1 MKRQVSNLIN
11 DRGNAA
17 ANQFVIIE
25 NTKSGTKE
33 VFQSYETRVAYVRDR
48 KVCILPEA
56 LEPRCTDSPSSVTTR
71 KHLYI
76 FLRDYAG
83 LSVHSIKDL
92 KAFVK
97 SGRITVTSR
106 I

>member
-1 MKRQVSNLIN
+1 MKQLSNLIN

-25 NTKSGTKE
+25 NTKSGTKT
-33 VFQSYETRVAYVRDR
+33 VFQSYETRVAYIRGS

-56 LEPRCTDSPSSVTTR
+56 LEPRCSYSPSSVTTR

-76 FLRDYAG
+76 FLRNYAG
-83 LSVHSIKDL
+83 LPVHSIKDL
-92 KAFVK
+92 KAYVK

>member
-1 MKRQVSNLIN
+1 MNQVSNLIN

-25 NTKSGTKE
+25 NTKSGTKK
-33 VFQSYETRVAYVRDR
+33 VFQSYETRVAYVRGS

-56 LEPRCTDSPSSVTTR
+56 LEPRCTDSPSSTTTR

-76 FLRDYAG
+76 FLRDYAV
-83 LSVHSIKDL
+83 LPVYSIKDL
-92 KAFVK
+92 KAYVK

>member
-1 MKRQVSNLIN
+1 MNQVSNLIN

-25 NTKSGTKE
+25 NTKSGMKK
-33 VFQSYETRVAYVRDR
+33 VFQSYSTRVAYVRGS

-76 FLRDYAG
+76 FLRDYTD
-83 LSVHSIKDL
+83 LHVRSIKDL
-92 KAFVK
+92 KAYVK